1 MTGIKGSPDDTESI
15 MTVGRER
22 HTMNPHKEKSLWPQF
37 LLLVALFVLCL
48 FAPSAWQTARKAV
61 PNSPSSQPENS
72 ATRNTDSST
81 GSLSAAGSWQTPS
94 SAVNTSPLVLTTS
107 IEPLPLVPTNVG
119 PVATS
124 LSVTR
129 LVKNQSLASSSTR
142 RQRVAEPQ
150 PVVRFATVLSP
161 VTADQKETSS
171 WDANRVVERQDG
183 PLVTQPKKEHPV
195 ALRMISYRVQTATGI
210 WPQPVSLLEELAGIA
225 IYPPAKSWAQ
235 KVQQQLGQLQA
246 YQSLTDPST
255 RQTLQQLSALVKSGN
270 KKAEATKDLD
280 FQSSWLRTIYSL
292 ERRLTIWNA
301 IYQHATAAPEPTDA
315 AAEDTTMLVNQ
326 LLTIGKE
333 LESLSN
339 GKSWKDYLLIDQL
352 LAATDPVNSS
362 TLSQLAC
369 RTLNRIESPILT
381 AEQRRFLTTGSL
393 PTIQAPLRNLIMA
406 NLEPAQLLAQL
417 ERYESETTSQQANRL
432 AAQYQLLKWSLN
444 DRERQLATQLDTHYR
459 NANIRIAMSQQMIN
473 RLLPNPQAREESIDD
488 IILGARVSGKSLTST
503 MLKVFLIPDKKQW
516 RMGVQASGEVSS
528 DTETR
533 RRAATFHNKGS
544 SRYTVNKDLLV
555 DRRGIRVSRAVA
567 ETDIQSELLGF
578 ETAFDSLPLVGA
590 MMRSFIR
597 NQYNSQAGQARTIYE
612 NRVSRRARNQFDE
625 EITNQLA
632 NLEDRFQSRYLS
644 PLKQLNLSPM
654 VVDLQTTT
662 SSRLILRYR
671 LAGNEQLAA
680 HTPRPRAPGDSLLS
694 IQIHESAINNTLQ
707 NLKLDG
713 KRTDLRSLYQDIADA
728 FDRPDITIPEDI
740 PANVTVA
747 MADHEAVRVRF
758 ENGKVNLRIHLKELK
773 SGTRHKWRNFILTVS
788 YRPAM
793 DQLTASLYRDGHLQF
808 EGKHLRLGDRIAL
821 QGIFNKALPRTRP
834 VNIFNKNI
842 SEHTRLQ
849 DLTVTQFVIRNTW
862 IGVAIGPLETAEP
875 RVAKRPKNRTE

>member
-1 MTGIKGSPDDTESI
+1 MRT
-15 MTVGRER
+15 
-22 HTMNPHKEKSLWPQF
+22 
-37 LLLVALFVLCL
+37 
-48 FAPSAWQTARKAV
+48 
-61 PNSPSSQPENS
+61 
-72 ATRNTDSST
+72 
-81 GSLSAAGSWQTPS
+81 
-94 SAVNTSPLVLTTS
+94 
-107 IEPLPLVPTNVG
+107 
-119 PVATS
+119 
-124 LSVTR
+124 
-129 LVKNQSLASSSTR
+129 
-142 RQRVAEPQ
+142 
-150 PVVRFATVLSP
+150 
-161 VTADQKETSS
+161 
-171 WDANRVVERQDG
+171 
-183 PLVTQPKKEHPV
+183 LVTQPKKEHPN

-225 IYPPAKSWAQ
+225 VYAPAKTWVQ
-235 KVQQQLGQLQA
+235 KVQQQLGQLQS
-246 YQSLTDPST
+246 YQRLTDPST
-255 RQTLQQLSALVKSGN
+255 KQTLQQLSSLVKSGHQ
-270 KKAEATKDLD
+270 KAEATKDLD
-280 FQSSWLRTIYSL
+280 FQSNWLRTIYSL

-301 IYQHATAAPEPTDA
+301 IYQHATAAPEPDQA
-315 AAEDTTMLVNQ
+315 ATENTTMLVNQ
-326 LLTIGKE
+326 LLTIGNE
-333 LESLSN
+333 LESLPD
-339 GKSWKDYLLIDQL
+339 GKSWKNYLLIDQL

-369 RTLNRIESPILT
+369 RALNRIESPILT

-406 NLEPAQLLAQL
+406 DLKPAQLLAQL
-417 ERYESETTSQQANRL
+417 ERYESETTSQQANKL
-432 AAQYQLLKWSLN
+432 AAKYQLLKWSLN

-473 RLLPNPQAREESIDD
+473 RLLPNPQATEESIDD
-488 IILGARVSGKSLTST
+488 TILGARVSGKSLTST

-555 DRRGIRVSRAVA
+555 DRRGIRVGRAVA
-567 ETDIQSELLGF
+567 ETDIESELLGF
-578 ETAFDSLPLVGA
+578 ETAFDSLPVVGA
-590 MMRSFIR
+590 MMRSFVR
-597 NQYNSQAGQARTIYE
+597 NQYHSQAGQARTVYE

-625 EITNQLA
+625 EIMNQLV

-654 VVDLQTTT
+654 AVDLQTTT
-662 SSRLILRYR
+662 SARLILRYR
-671 LAGNEQLAA
+671 LAGNKQLAA

-713 KRTDLRSLYQDIADA
+713 KRTDLRSLYRDIAEA

-740 PANVTVA
+740 PANVIVA

-773 SGTRHKWRNFILTVS
+773 SGTRHKWRNFILTAS

-793 DQLTASLYRDGHLQF
+793 DQLAASLYRDGHLQF
-808 EGKHLRLGDRIAL
+808 EGKHLRLGDRVAL

-842 SEHTRLQ
+842 SEHSRLQ
-849 DLTVTQFVIRNTW
+849 DLTVTQFIVRNTW

-875 RVAKRPKNRTE
+875 RVAKRRKNRTE